1 MHIITLT
8 FLAHRP
14 TAAGHANKQ
23 YTHTHTPWTH
33 GAGPKYDVTFDYLL
47 NLNTDWVC

>member
-23 YTHTHTPWTH
+23 YTHTH